1 MEEVNLKKQI
11 LKILLR
17 DNGRMTFLLMIKKLK
32 YFMENLVN
40 SFKEKFYKM
49 VSLMGMAC
57 INFRKT
63 PFMKD
68 K

>member
-1 MEEVNLKKQI
+1 MEEENLKKQI

-49 VSLMGMAC
+49 VSLMEMAC